1 VNMGLGERRWEI
13 LERRREERDLAGR
26 GVVERKRM
34 MEREVRGEHRDMV
47 GEVVL
52 VLES

>member
-1 VNMGLGERRWEI
+1 MGLGERRWEI

-26 GVVERKRM
+26 GVVERRM
-34 MEREVRGEHRDMV
+34 MEREGGATRGEHRDMV